1 MKHILLVDDDQMN
14 LVIAKHALD
23 KDYRVTSV
31 TSGMEALH
39 KLEEDTPDLILMD
52 IEMPEMDGMETTR
65 RIKANA
71 KWSKIPLIFLTA
83 DSDPITESEC
93 LKLGADDFI
102 VKPFVPIVMTGR
114 ISRILE
120 LNELK
125 TDLELQLEKKSK
137 QIEMV
142 TLNSIMSIANT
153 IDAKDKYTSGHSVR
167 VAKCAVEIAGKLG
180 WSQKEIQNFHYV
192 ALLHDIGKI
201 GVPDYVLNKEE
212 PLASED
218 WAMIHKHPIT
228 GGEILKDIHM
238 IEHVQEG
245 ALFHHEHYDGNGY
258 PFGLKGEEI
267 PLYARII
274 SIADS
279 YDSMSS
285 NRVYRKRLQND
296 RIIEEFERCRG
307 KQFDPGLTDVF
318 LGMLKEGFHIPYA
331 DDCKAEDIMSESSIL
346 LNKVLAE
353 YAEEARILSMHDA
366 LTGLRNRTYAK
377 SRVDELLDKGHK
389 GALFMFE
396 LDNFKKIN
404 DTYGHIVGDK
414 TLQMF
419 AEVLKENSGRNDV
432 ACRLGGDEFIVF
444 YTDMAEREKAAEQAE
459 KIIYMIAERFKE
471 QEFIDDVSVSMGI
484 AFYPDDG
491 KNFQMLYQ
499 NADKSLYYIKK
510 NGKNSYHIYSD
521 GGEKGDNT
529 VADIDNVRNL
539 IEGRMDASKGA
550 FQVAYDEFS
559 KIYDFISRCVER
571 KQQMVQTVLFS
582 INTKDDRYPDI
593 ETMDKAMG
601 ALREAVKDSL
611 RSVDVGTQYS
621 SSQYILILLDADQ
634 NNGKTVVERVIER
647 FYENYKGQ
655 DLMLSYDMQ
664 TMQPRLK

>member
-1 MKHILLVDDDQMN
+1 MKHILLVDDDHMN
-14 LVIAKHALD
+14 LVMAKHALV

-31 TSGMEALH
+31 TSGKEALH
-39 KLEEDTPDLILMD
+39 MLEEDTPDLILMD

-65 RIKANA
+65 RIKANS
-71 KWSKIPLIFLTA
+71 KWNRIPVVFLTA
-83 DSDPITESEC
+83 DADPVTESEC
-93 LKLGADDFI
+93 LKIGADDFI
-102 VKPFVPIVMTGR
+102 AKPFVPMVMTGR

-125 TDLELQLEKKSK
+125 NDLELQLEKKTK
-137 QIEMV
+137 QVEMV

-167 VAKCAVEIAGKLG
+167 VAKCAVEIARRLG

-212 PLASED
+212 PLTIED
-218 WAMIHKHPIT
+218 RAIIQKHPIT

-279 YDSMSS
+279 YDAMTS
-285 NRVYRKRLQND
+285 NRVYRKRLPNSQ
-296 RIIEEFERCRG
+296 IVAEFQRCRG
-307 KQFDPGLTDVF
+307 SQFDPELTDLFVT
-318 LGMLKEGFHIPYA
+318 MLEEGLYIPYVE
-331 DDCKAEDIMSESSIL
+331 DCKAEDIMSESTIL

-353 YAEEARILSMHDA
+353 YAEEARILSLHDA

-377 SRVDELLDKGHK
+377 SRIDELLNKGHK
-389 GALFMFE
+389 GALFIFD

-404 DTYGHIVGDK
+404 DTYVHIAGDK
-414 TLQMF
+414 ALQLF
-419 AEVLKENSGRNDV
+419 ADVLRKNSERNDV
-432 ACRLGGDEFIVF
+432 TCRLGGDEFIVF
-444 YTDMAEREKAAEQAE
+444 YTDMEKKEKAVEQAE
-459 KIIYMIAERFKE
+459 KIIRKIAEKFKE
-471 QEFIDDVSVSMGI
+471 QTFMDDVSVSMGI

-491 KNFQMLYQ
+491 QSFQTLYQ

-529 VADIDNVRNL
+529 LADIDNVRNL
-539 IEGRMDASKGA
+539 IEGRMDADKGA
-550 FQVAYDEFS
+550 FQVDYDEFG
-559 KIYDFISRCVER
+559 KIYDFVSRCVER

-582 INTKDDRYPDI
+582 ITAKADHYLEV

-601 ALREAVKDSL
+601 ALREAVKSSL

-621 SSQYILILLDADQ
+621 SSQYVLILLDADLD
-634 NNGKTVVERVIER
+634 NGKMVVERVREQ
-647 FYENYKGQ
+647 FYQIYKED
-655 DLMLSYDMQ
+655 DLNLSYDMQ
-664 TMQPRLK
+664 TMKPRMK

>member
-1 MKHILLVDDDQMN
+1 MKHILLVDDDHMN
-14 LVIAKHALD
+14 LVMAKHALV

-31 TSGMEALH
+31 TSGKEALH
-39 KLEEDTPDLILMD
+39 MLEEDTPDLILMD

-65 RIKANA
+65 RIKANS
-71 KWSKIPLIFLTA
+71 KWNRIPVVFLTA
-83 DSDPITESEC
+83 DADPVTESEC
-93 LKLGADDFI
+93 LKIGADDFI
-102 VKPFVPIVMTGR
+102 AKPFVPMVMTGR

-125 TDLELQLEKKSK
+125 NDLELQLEKKTK
-137 QIEMV
+137 QVEMV

-167 VAKCAVEIAGKLG
+167 VAKCAVEIARRLG

-212 PLASED
+212 PLTIED
-218 WAMIHKHPIT
+218 RAIIQKHPIT

-279 YDSMSS
+279 YDAMTS
-285 NRVYRKRLQND
+285 NRVYRKRLPNSQVVA
-296 RIIEEFERCRG
+296 EFQRCRG
-307 KQFDPGLTDVF
+307 HQFDPELTDLFVT
-318 LGMLKEGFHIPYA
+318 MLEEGLYIPYVE
-331 DDCKAEDIMSESSIL
+331 DCKAEDIMSESTIL

-353 YAEEARILSMHDA
+353 YAEEARILSLHDA

-377 SRVDELLDKGHK
+377 SRIDELLNKGHK
-389 GALFMFE
+389 GALFIFD

-404 DTYGHIVGDK
+404 DTYGHIAGDK
-414 TLQMF
+414 ALQLF
-419 AEVLKENSGRNDV
+419 ADVLRENSERNDV
-432 ACRLGGDEFIVF
+432 TCRLGGDEFIVF
-444 YTDMAEREKAAEQAE
+444 YTDMEKKEKAVEQAE
-459 KIIYMIAERFKE
+459 KIIRKIAEKFKE
-471 QEFIDDVSVSMGI
+471 QTFMDDVSVSMGI

-491 KNFQMLYQ
+491 QSFQTLYQ

-529 VADIDNVRNL
+529 LVDIDNVRNL
-539 IEGRMDASKGA
+539 IEGRMDADKGA
-550 FQVAYDEFS
+550 FQVDYDEFG
-559 KIYDFISRCVER
+559 KIYDFVSRCVER

-582 INTKDDRYPDI
+582 ITAKADHYLEV

-601 ALREAVKDSL
+601 ALREAVKGSL

-621 SSQYILILLDADQ
+621 SSQYVLILLDADQ
-634 NNGKTVVERVIER
+634 DNGKMVVERVREQ
-647 FYENYKGQ
+647 FYQIYKED
-655 DLMLSYDMQ
+655 DLNLSYDMQ
-664 TMQPRLK
+664 TMKPRMK